1 MMQKG
6 AFGSS
11 AESSKRGEVELLR
24 GKSMVEIG
32 RFGGSHGGG
41 FYFGGVY
48 VCEKLR
54 RPPPLTQGA
63 GGVHFVF

>member
-1 MMQKG
+1 
-6 AFGSS
+6 
-11 AESSKRGEVELLR
+11 
-24 GKSMVEIG
+24 MVEIG

-48 VCEKLR
+48 VYEKLR
-54 RPPPLTQGA
+54 RPPPLNQGA